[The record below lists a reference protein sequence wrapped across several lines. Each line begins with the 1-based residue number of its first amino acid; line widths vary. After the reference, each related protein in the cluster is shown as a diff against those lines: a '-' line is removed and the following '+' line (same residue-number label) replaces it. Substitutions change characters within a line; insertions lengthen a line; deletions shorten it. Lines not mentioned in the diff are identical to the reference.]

1 MCSTGGVNTEAES
14 HGKLPD
20 ALLATV
26 GYMQLATKTLA
37 YKDILDKAP
46 KRKKGE

>member
-1 MCSTGGVNTEAES
+1 V
-14 HGKLPD
+14 
-20 ALLATV
+20 
-26 GYMQLATKTLA
+26 YMQLATKTLA